1 MRFFRAAARLCV
13 AGFIS
18 AVAVLPAASVELG
31 ERQAFSFDLL
41 AERAKGLAEEPYE
54 PAKIR
59 ASEALEA
66 IDYDAHWK
74 IVFDKEHTV
83 DIADGV
89 PVQMFHMGRYFKE
102 PVKLHLVEGGNAREL
117 LYSPDYFDMPEDS
130 PARKLPDDIGFAGFR
145 VMRKDLKTD
154 WISFLGASYFRTDGA
169 SRQYGQSARALSID
183 TGLASPEEFP
193 RFSEFW
199 LGGAEEDGATM
210 TIYALLESRSVV
222 GAYRMEL
229 QNRDGEGQIVDVDA
243 RLFFR
248 EKVERLGIAPLTSM
262 YWYSEANRPSAADWR
277 PEVHDTDG
285 LAILAGNGERI
296 WRPLN
301 NPKIIRT
308 SSFYVGDVKG
318 FGLAQRDREF
328 ENYQDDGVF
337 YNRRPS
343 VWIEPLKPFGKGMVQ
358 LVELPTDDEIYDN
371 IVAYWSPEKMPEKGD
386 ALEFSYRMRW
396 ADAHPQAGAGSR
408 VVATRIGQGGVPGQP
423 RPKGQAKVVLDFE
436 GEALKGLGREDGLEP
451 LVELSRGEP
460 INPYLLPVVGT
471 DRWRLIFDAK
481 IEGSEPVEAR
491 VYLKRGED
499 VLSETWLG
507 QLIPSYV
514 KSDKATLQ

>member
-1 MRFFRAAARLCV
+1 M
-13 AGFIS
+13 
-18 AVAVLPAASVELG
+18 
-31 ERQAFSFDLL
+31 FSFDRLT
-41 AERAKGLAEEPYE
+41 ERAGKLAAKPHDA
-54 PAKIR
+54 PKIR
-59 ASEALEA
+59 AGQALEA

-74 IVFDKEHTV
+74 IVFDKAHTV

-89 PVQMFHMGRYFKE
+89 PLQMFHMGRYFKE
-102 PVKLHLVEGGNAREL
+102 PVKLHLVEGGSAREI
-117 LYSPDYFDMPEDS
+117 LYSPEYFDIPEGS
-130 PARKLPDDIGFAGFR
+130 PARELPDDIGFAGFR
-145 VMRKDLKTD
+145 VMREDLGTD

-183 TGLASPEEFP
+183 TGLSTPEEFP

-199 LGGAEEDGATM
+199 LGGPEDGDTTM
-210 TIYALLESRSVV
+210 TIHALLESGSVV
-222 GAYRMEL
+222 GAYRMKL
-229 QNRDGEGQIVDVDA
+229 RNTDDEGQIVDVEA

-262 YWYSEANRPSAADWR
+262 YWYSETNRASAADWR

-285 LAILAGNGERI
+285 LAILTGNGERI

-308 SSFYVGDVKG
+308 SSFLVGDVKG
-318 FGLAQRDREF
+318 FGLAQRDRAF

-343 VWIEPLKPFGKGMVQ
+343 VWIEPLRPFGRGMVQ

-371 IVAYWSPEKMPEKGD
+371 IVAYWSPQKMPEKGD
-386 ALEFSYRMRW
+386 ALEFSYRMHW
-396 ADAHPQAGAGSR
+396 ADDHPQAGAGSR

-423 RPKGQAKVVLDFE
+423 RPKGQVKIVLDFK
-436 GEALKGLGREDGLEP
+436 GEALKGLGHEDGLEP
-451 LVELSRGEP
+451 AVELSRGEP
-460 INPYLLPVVGT
+460 INSYLLPVVGT
-471 DRWRLIFDAK
+471 DRWRLVFDAK
-481 IEGSEPVEAR
+481 IEGGDPVDAR
-491 VYLKRGED
+491 VYLKKGED
-499 VLSETWLG
+499 ALSETWLG
-507 QLIPSYV
+507 QLIPAYV